1 MSVVT
6 SFKEKTDMSTLWEM
20 AATIREDAPVLTR
33 REGDVESRRKHA
45 AIVDLNAPG
54 RLDYWCR
61 LLGTTP
67 LRLYCAIDE
76 VGPDPTAIRRFLTRP
91 RAARTQLVPR
101 IA

>member
-1 MSVVT
+1 
-6 SFKEKTDMSTLWEM
+6 MSTLWEM
-20 AATIREDAPVLTR
+20 AAVIREGASAHGESKVDAEPR
-33 REGDVESRRKHA
+33 RMHA

-54 RLDYWCR
+54 RLEYWCR

-91 RAARTQLVPR
+91 RPARTRLVPR

>member
-1 MSVVT
+1 
-6 SFKEKTDMSTLWEM
+6 MSTLWEM
-20 AATIREDAPVLTR
+20 AATIRDDAPAPR
-33 REGDVESRRKHA
+33 DGDVETRGKHA

-67 LRLYCAIDE
+67 LRLYCAVDE